1 MAVVL
6 KCLGIS
12 LIPDKDAIWHF
23 TYYCAGYD
31 LYFVTTPTQPQHNLN
46 LVGFD
51 MIIAVHTTPPPPPG
65 TLLPSNAASDQP
77 LMLPKL
83 QHQH

>member
-1 MAVVL
+1 M
-6 KCLGIS
+6 I
-12 LIPDKDAIWHF
+12 
-23 TYYCAGYD
+23 
-31 LYFVTTPTQPQHNLN
+31 FVTTPTQPQHNLN

-51 MIIAVHTTPPPPPG
+51 MIIAVHTTTTPHPG

-77 LMLPKL
+77 LMLPKE

>member
-1 MAVVL
+1 MLIRWLIWLA
-6 KCLGIS
+6 KLGYLNQVGIVS
-12 LIPDKDAIWHF
+12 V
-23 TYYCAGYD
+23 CAK
-31 LYFVTTPTQPQHNLN
+31 LSKPQPNTTQPNLN

-51 MIIAVHTTPPPPPG
+51 MIIAVHTTTPPTTPPG

-77 LMLPKL
+77 LMFPKQ